1 MKRLRCPSA
10 GPVCQAARW
19 PTREGRFR
27 PFGAVTH
34 SLSAYAP
41 RVVRSGNI
49 SASDKPDFR
58 ASLEAAG
65 EGRFRDAGDAVRPWH
80 WRPTNPV

>member
-27 PFGAVTH
+27 PSGAVTH

-41 RVVRSGNI
+41 HVVRSGNI

-65 EGRFRDAGDAVRPWH
+65 ERGSGTPATRPWH